1 MSTILIIVLV
11 VLLLGGGG
19 YGYSY
24 SRWRRSAPLTGP
36 HLRSRVLCNS
46 GAGFWSSRTPA

>member
-19 YGYSY
+19 GYTGTAAMGALG
-24 SRWRRSAPLTGP
+24 SA
-36 HLRSRVLCNS
+36 VLW
-46 GAGFWSSRTPA
+46 A